1 MILMKE
7 IDMSLYS
14 AGDYF
19 YKKPRIPKSE
29 LEKLS
34 NIIILR
40 IFVSF
45 ISYEIIS
52 DISEQ
57 TEEFLVLFR
66 GFYRIIV
73 AGRRRGIALIIIHRT
88 KAQRS

>member
-1 MILMKE
+1 MEPDVSSAKQIG
-7 IDMSLYS
+7 SLL
-14 AGDYF
+14 F
-19 YKKPRIPKSE
+19 VLEPKSE
-29 LEKLS
+29 LEKFS

-57 TEEFLVLFR
+57 AEEFLLIL
-66 GFYRIIV
+66 GSISRIIV
-73 AGRRRGIALIIIHRT
+73 AGRT
-88 KAQRS
+88 